1 MNLSILDAPY
11 TWDHATF
18 VFMQQD
24 YVLSILSAD
33 KDILLIL
40 NSDEGRNV
48 SCTLNTSYFLEN
60 SFWPR
65 SKHSLGYVLLSEWA
79 SVVAQ

>member
-1 MNLSILDAPY
+1 MNLAILDAPY

-24 YVLSILSAD
+24 YALSILSVD
-33 KDILLIL
+33 KDILVIL
-40 NSDEGRNV
+40 NSDEGRSV
-48 SCTLNTSYFLEN
+48 SCTLNTSYFLGN

-65 SKHSLGYVLLSEWA
+65 SKHSLGYVFASEWA
-79 SVVAQ
+79 SVAAQ